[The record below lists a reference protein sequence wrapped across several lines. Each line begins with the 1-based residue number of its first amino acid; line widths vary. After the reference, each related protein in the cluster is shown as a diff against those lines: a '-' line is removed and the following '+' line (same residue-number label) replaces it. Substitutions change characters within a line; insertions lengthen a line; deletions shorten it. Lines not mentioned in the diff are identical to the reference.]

1 MSLLLQDM
9 QEPCLSNVKKVHFE
23 TLLLQSQECISI
35 GMYKPNSAPEAILRE
50 PKNKSNI
57 LKGAIRCPTSINPR
71 YVLHLFSFR
80 HNRWI
85 HTCKNSGN
93 FNETFFRALST
104 LKKLIRQVYCLINEC
119 NNTSAAIHDPR
130 DNGTS
135 HITKTLV
142 HHRHPSYRER
152 CFNSS
157 PLLLN
162 QEIRPNIFRI
172 QMAGAKFTLHHMQRS
187 NNPRRALLLF
197 LMRESPKQRFTNKE
211 AHTTGLLF
219 YEPI

>member
-23 TLLLQSQECISI
+23 TLLLLSQECFSI
-35 GMYKPNSAPEAILRE
+35 GRYKPNSAPEAILRE

-119 NNTSAAIHDPR
+119 NNTAAIHDPH

-135 HITKTLV
+135 HITKNL
-142 HHRHPSYRER
+142 
-152 CFNSS
+152 SS
-157 PLLLN
+157 PQTSEL
-162 QEIRPNIFRI
+162 
-172 QMAGAKFTLHHMQRS
+172 QRTVLQLFSPASEPRNEAEYFS
-187 NNPRRALLLF
+187 NSNGRCKIHSTPYAT
-197 LMRESPKQRFTNKE
+197 EQ
-211 AHTTGLLF
+211 
-219 YEPI
+219 